1 MEEQDIGESRE
12 EKEGDGKEGGLL
24 LRDGDGK
31 ERERKEEGQEEVG
44 MEWKRRP
51 YQ

>member
-31 ERERKEEGQEEVG
+31 ERERKEEWQGEVG
-44 MEWKRRP
+44 MEGRSLP

>member
-24 LRDGDGK
+24 LRDEDGK
-31 ERERKEEGQEEVG
+31 ERERKEEGQGEVG
-44 MEWKRRP
+44 IKGRSLP